1 MIVVRGRLL
10 LIASLLLNLFLA
22 GALVGGA
29 AWVRDGHRM
38 IAAGALRVAGSELP
52 RAERRA
58 FRVQLRAARESVRP
72 LINESNAAKAD
83 AARLLAQPSPNVPAT
98 KAALAKARADDFR
111 VRTVVEDRALDFAAT
126 LQQTDRQRIAD
137 ALVGRMQKRGR

>member
-1 MIVVRGRLL
+1 MVRSRAL

-29 AWVRDGHRM
+29 AWLRSGHRM
-38 IAAGALRVAGSELP
+38 IAAGALRIAGSELP
-52 RAERRA
+52 RAERHA
-58 FRVQLRAARESVRP
+58 FRSRLRAARDSVRP
-72 LINESNAAKAD
+72 LIDESNAAKAD
-83 AARLLAQPSPNVPAT
+83 AARLLAQPSADGAAT

-111 VRTVVEDRALDFAAT
+111 VRAVVEDRAVDFAAT
-126 LQQTDRQRIAD
+126 LQQPDRQRIAD